1 METKNKTFQEKK
13 SIFEKLK
20 TAEKSVLFSEEKLN
34 IKLVKKLKKSK
45 YYNAK
50 MLSKLT
56 DLVENSIEQL
66 NKNNNKIIPIRLDYV
81 EKIEI
86 DRSTLYSLDGPFQL
100 IHANIANLG
109 ISRWISHNTVI
120 CLVSSWPVFLKS

>member
-1 METKNKTFQEKK
+1 METKNKTFQETK

-50 MLSKLT
+50 MLSKLI

-66 NKNNNKIIPIRLDYV
+66 NKNNKIIPIMLDYV

-86 DRSTLYSLDGPFQL
+86 DRSTLYSLDGPFRL

-120 CLVSSWPVFLKS
+120 CLVSGWPVFLKS

>member
-45 YYNAK
+45 
-50 MLSKLT
+50 
-56 DLVENSIEQL
+56 
-66 NKNNNKIIPIRLDYV
+66 
-81 EKIEI
+81 
-86 DRSTLYSLDGPFQL
+86 
-100 IHANIANLG
+100 
-109 ISRWISHNTVI
+109 
-120 CLVSSWPVFLKS
+120 